1 MSLVLRFAGG
11 RRQLGGHGFVELVPV
26 QLENLVFE
34 LSPQPNVIFHLLL
47 DCGLRSFHGVH
58 NLKQADVLI
67 VCGGGGGRRSNWV
80 SDEGCVDES
89 GGCVEKERWWVG
101 RVEGS
106 WVRGCTGRVAGGEG
120 VFWVFGFGVGDASG
134 VGWGVIISR
143 FSGKKMKMTDMGF
156 GVARRREDFGSCRM
170 VGGERRDLG
179 FGIF

>member
-1 MSLVLRFAGG
+1 MSLVLRFTGG

-80 SDEGCVDES
+80 GDEGCVDES
-89 GGCVEKERWWVG
+89 EGCVENERWWVG

-106 WVRGCTGRVAGGEG
+106 WVRGVHREGRGWGGG
-120 VFWVFGFGVGDASG
+120 VLGFWFWGGGREWGGVGG
-134 VGWGVIISR
+134 NH
-143 FSGKKMKMTDMGF
+143 F
-156 GVARRREDFGSCRM
+156 
-170 VGGERRDLG
+170 
-179 FGIF
+179 